1 MSEISDVFEFFYHNP
16 KSSQAK
22 ICPEM
27 IGLSKKLT
35 LRFFRLAVGYRKEFS
50 VPCANI
56 SRLILLIQPYWRK
69 GDKHP
74 DVQFARD

>member
-1 MSEISDVFEFFYHNP
+1 
-16 KSSQAK
+16 
-22 ICPEM
+22 M
-27 IGLSKKLT
+27 IGLSKKKLT

-50 VPCANI
+50 APCANI